1 MIQESRV
8 RRLNDGPVRTGEY
21 VLYWMQQSQRAEYNH
36 ALEYAVDRA
45 NELDLPLVVFFGI
58 TGSFPGANERN
69 LTFMLEGLRGTREAL
84 ARRGIGFTARLV
96 SPERGAAELG
106 ARAAMAVTDRG
117 YLRIQKKWRAAAAR
131 RLPCLLVQVESDV
144 VVPVESASPKEEY
157 SAGTFRPKITRL
169 LHAYLVRLRK
179 RRLGRPSIPAA
190 PPGED
195 MDDIPGI
202 VRRLRADRSVSS
214 VAALRG
220 GTAEAG
226 KKLSRFI
233 KEKLD
238 RFDELRNDPGE
249 ECLSGMAPYLHFGQI
264 SPLRVALAVLESG
277 SPGRDRYLEE
287 LVVRRELAMNFV
299 HYNESYDSYESLP
312 AWARG
317 TLAKHRRDRRPH
329 LYSDRELES
338 AATGDRYWNAAQL
351 EMVRTGTMHGYMRMY
366 WGKKILE
373 WSGDPREAH
382 ATALCLNN
390 RYSMDGRDPNSFA
403 GVAWCFGKHDR
414 PWAEREIFGTVRYM
428 NARGLERKF
437 DMERYCRRVEE
448 GGAREIRVP

>member
-1 MIQESRV
+1 
-8 RRLNDGPVRTGEY
+8 
-21 VLYWMQQSQRAEYNH
+21 MQQSQRAECNH

-58 TGSFPGANERN
+58 TASFPGANARN

-96 SPERGAAELG
+96 SPERGAVELG
-106 ARAAMAVTDRG
+106 TRAALAVTDRG
-117 YLRIQKKWRAAAAR
+117 YLRVQKKWRAGVAR
-131 RLPCLLVQVESDV
+131 RIPCRLVQVESDV

-169 LHAYLVRLRK
+169 LHAYLVPLGARRLR
-179 RRLGRPSIPAA
+179 RPSALMA
-190 PPGED
+190 LPG
-195 MDDIPGI
+195 DDIDDITG
-202 VRRLRADRSVSS
+202 VMRRLRADRSVSP

-226 KKLSRFI
+226 RKLARFI

-249 ECLSGMAPYLHFGQI
+249 EWLSGMSPYLHFGQI
-264 SPLRVALAVLESG
+264 SPLRVALAVLDSG

-287 LVVRRELAMNFV
+287 HVVRRELAMNFV
-299 HYNESYDSYESLP
+299 HYNEGYDSYESLP

-317 TLAKHRRDRRPH
+317 TLAKHRRDRRPNI
-329 LYSDRELES
+329 YTERELEA
-338 AATGDRYWNAAQL
+338 AATGDRYWNAAQM
-351 EMVRTGTMHGYMRMY
+351 EMVRTGAMHGYMRMY

-373 WSGDPREAH
+373 WSADPREAH
-382 ATALCLNN
+382 ATALSLNN
-390 RYSMDGRDPNSFA
+390 RYSVDGRDPNSFA

-437 DMERYCRRVEE
+437 AMERYCRRVEE
-448 GGAREIRVP
+448 SGEQDTRVP